1 MTEIT
6 KTALKRII
14 KEEAARHLA
23 EQWTEDPGRAEG
35 VARAAALKQVRAAR
49 AVKARADRAGE
60 KARDAV
66 LDAVE
71 PAMRKAADKKEAT
84 ARAQI
89 AAAEKVLQKV
99 IADYEKQK
107 AAEETGAGWAE
118 KVMSPGKTAGEA
130 LAGLKKGVKKGGK
143 AAMDWYKKQG
153 GKPPSA
159 TPPAATPAKP
169 GKLSKAGRKGL
180 RATIRMLRTTLKA
193 LPREKKEER
202 KKIRNQI
209 RQIRKQLGAGRRG
222 RPGNKYFD
230 RGCKVLASRYGK
242 NKDCT
247 GMYHKFYE
255 EVEGVQVG
263 GPIARAL
270 GLKDYKWGSKHTK
283 ALKMLK
289 GQSKQP
295 DSKKKP
301 TETRTLQSDY
311 ERERRAAGVTPEQ
324 RAKWIAQGGGVSSQ
338 DKDRIKRGR
347 KPRNPKIKGRYVG
360 KNWIPNDPALAAL
373 KL

>member
-14 KEEAARHLA
+14 EEELHGVLKEKKGHHSGYPVSGWTEGDVPRFISHPEEYVAPNWAQEDQAAVERAQKQWFKAKNADEKKRAARH
-23 EQWTEDPGRAEG
+23 
-35 VARAAALKQVRAAR
+35 V
-49 AVKARADRAGE
+49 
-60 KARDAV
+60 
-66 LDAVE
+66 
-71 PAMRKAADKKEAT
+71 
-84 ARAQI
+84 
-89 AAAEKVLQKV
+89 
-99 IADYEKQK
+99 
-107 AAEETGAGWAE
+107 TGAGWAE

-130 LAGLKKGVKKGGK
+130 WDVLKKGGK

-153 GKPPSA
+153 GKPPSATPPAASA

-209 RQIRKQLGAGRRG
+209 RQIRKQLGAGRRRGGGRVG

-289 GQSKQP
+289 GETAGTTPGAKNKK
-295 DSKKKP
+295 SKKFGADFP
-301 TETRTLQSDY
+301 DDMSY
-311 ERERRAAGVTPEQ
+311 EEYRQ
-324 RAKWIAQGGGVSSQ
+324 RKAWH
-338 DKDRIKRGR
+338 DKYGAD
-347 KPRNPKIKGRYVG
+347 
-360 KNWIPNDPALAAL
+360 
-373 KL
+373 

>member
-35 VARAAALKQVRAAR
+35 VARAAALKQVRAAQ
-49 AVKARADRAGE
+49 AV
-60 KARDAV
+60 
-66 LDAVE
+66 
-71 PAMRKAADKKEAT
+71 RKAADKREAT
-84 ARAQI
+84 ARARS

-118 KVMSPGKTAGEA
+118 KGVEAAGEA

-143 AAMDWYKKQG
+143 SAMDWFKGQG

-159 TPPAATPAKP
+159 TPPAAAPAKP

-230 RGCKVLASRYGK
+230 RGCKVLASRYGQGR
-242 NKDCT
+242 DCM

-255 EVEGVQVG
+255 EVEGVEVG

-283 ALKMLK
+283 ALRMLK
-289 GQSKQP
+289 GQGKQP
-295 DSKKKP
+295 GKQPGKVEYDISDLDPKPPAKKP
-301 TETRTLQSDY
+301 
-311 ERERRAAGVTPEQ
+311 VTARKISVQDRNLIQ
-324 RAKWIAQGGGVSSQ
+324 RGK
-338 DKDRIKRGR
+338 
-347 KPRNPKIKGRYVG
+347 KPKNPNIKGRWVSG
-360 KNWIPNDPALAAL
+360 KWTPDDQALRRR
-373 KL
+373 